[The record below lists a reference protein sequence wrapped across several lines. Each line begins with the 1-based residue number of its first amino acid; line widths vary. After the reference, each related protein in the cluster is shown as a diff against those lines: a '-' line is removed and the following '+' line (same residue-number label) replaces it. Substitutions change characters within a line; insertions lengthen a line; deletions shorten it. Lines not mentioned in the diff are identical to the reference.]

1 MQTLPRDVNPFAL
14 MLDPQSVLDKIE
26 HSERLERLHRRI
38 CRPLDKPML
47 GLSAEEPA
55 DAADSLDSADG
66 VDTADISDGVEMGM
80 LAEGA
85 VAANTGCRAA

>member
-26 HSERLERLHRRI
+26 RSERLERLHRRI
-38 CRPLDKPML
+38 CRPLDKPVL

-55 DAADSLDSADG
+55 DAADSLDSADA
-66 VDTADISDGVEMGM
+66 ADSADLAEGVEMGL

-85 VAANTGCRAA
+85 AAADTGCRAA